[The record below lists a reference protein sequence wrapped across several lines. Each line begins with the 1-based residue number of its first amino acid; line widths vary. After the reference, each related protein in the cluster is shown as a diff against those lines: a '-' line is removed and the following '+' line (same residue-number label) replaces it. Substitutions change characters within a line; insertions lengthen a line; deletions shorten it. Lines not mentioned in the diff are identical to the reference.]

1 MSRPLPPV
9 ERRTT
14 VSWPPAEAFERFTAR
29 FGEWWPVS
37 THSIGGT
44 RVTRVVF
51 ECEVGGRIFE
61 EFADGR
67 RYQWGRVTAW
77 EPPARVAFTW
87 HPSRDESLAQDVE
100 VRFEAAGGGGSLVV
114 LTSSGWE
121 KLGARA
127 ARERKGY
134 SIGWG
139 SILEQ
144 FAGRRSAAAMVF
156 AAISH
161 TLTFFL
167 RVTGRL
173 EREIDNAGGRMPP
186 VTPPRV

>member
-1 MSRPLPPV
+1 
-9 ERRTT
+9 
-14 VSWPPAEAFERFTAR
+14 
-29 FGEWWPVS
+29 
-37 THSIGGT
+37 
-44 RVTRVVF
+44 
-51 ECEVGGRIFE
+51 
-61 EFADGR
+61 
-67 RYQWGRVTAW
+67 
-77 EPPARVAFTW
+77 
-87 HPSRDESLAQDVE
+87 
-100 VRFEAAGGGGSLVV
+100 V

-186 VTPPRV
+186 VAPPRV